1 MTSAEMRLILSAI
14 GTPEIVA
21 IHGASGTGIED
32 LAAFIASAIP
42 NARLLDCPECRT
54 DLRALRVRLAEEIGH
69 ASERSPLIVCTYHL
83 FVIREVYLSGR
94 RVRWIG
100 LHLGPDG
107 KVSAQVDDDVSGT
120 GDIVALDEDLAQTE
134 RYMNY
139 EIARGAL

>member
-1 MTSAEMRLILSAI
+1 MTDPEMRLILSVI

-21 IHGASGTGIED
+21 IHGASGTGIEC

-54 DLRALRVRLAEEIGH
+54 DLRALSVRLAEEICH

-83 FVIREVYLSGR
+83 FVLREVYLSGR

-107 KVSAQVDDDVSGT
+107 KVSAQVDDDMCGT
-120 GDIVALDEDLAQTE
+120 GDMVALDEDLAQTE